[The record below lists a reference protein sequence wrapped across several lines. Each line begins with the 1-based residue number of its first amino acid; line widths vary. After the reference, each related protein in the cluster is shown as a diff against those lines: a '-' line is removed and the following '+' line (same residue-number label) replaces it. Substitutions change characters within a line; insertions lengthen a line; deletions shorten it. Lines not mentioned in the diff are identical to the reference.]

1 MWLTDRGAYV
11 FVYQVIVD
19 NRVRRNA
26 HTIIGNG
33 LSIKTISATAPFLAA
48 LGQEPE
54 RCCNV
59 RF

>member
-1 MWLTDRGAYV
+1 MWLTGRGAYV
-11 FVYQVIVD
+11 SVYQVVVD
-19 NRVRRNA
+19 NRVRKNA

-33 LSIKTISATAPFLAA
+33 LSVKTISATAPFLAA